1 MESTMRG
8 TTTQPTP
15 QSAAYT
21 PTDRTVP
28 TRSAER
34 ASYDKEL
41 VHAILDE
48 AYVCHLGFVRDGV
61 PVVLPTL
68 YGRVGERLYVHGST
82 GARPLRMTGQA
93 DPGLPVCL
101 TVTHVDGL
109 VLARSA
115 FHHSI
120 NYRSVVVH
128 GIARQVTDPEEKRT
142 ALDAL
147 VDHVVPGRS
156 ADSRPAN
163 KKELAATMVIRL
175 DLDEVSA
182 KLRTGGANDDPEDLD
197 LPHWAGVVPRPAG
210 LRHPAPE
217 RRPHPRH
224 RTPRLPRGVVML
236 VHPWDAPRDDMEWQH
251 WLTTH
256 DFGQLAVN
264 GPSGEPPL
272 VQPLHFFY
280 DPERGEAITHLAR
293 PNPLLPAMSADP
305 QVVLSVVDDYAFI
318 PGPWQADLDS
328 PPEHGEPTS
337 FYAAVQLRCI
347 AHLVDDPAELANL
360 LNRQVGHFQPD
371 GGSSTVAA
379 GEAPFGRLLSGIRAV
394 RLEVTGVRA
403 KFKYAG
409 KRVAGVQDRI
419 AAGLVER
426 DGPRTRRRG
435 SI

>member
-1 MESTMRG
+1 MQG
-8 TTTQPTP
+8 TTTQPTSP
-15 QSAAYT
+15 PAAYT

-41 VHAILDE
+41 VHAILDQ
-48 AYVCHLGFVRDGV
+48 AYVCHLGFVRDGM

-128 GIARQVTDPEEKRT
+128 GIAHQVTDPEEKRT

-175 DLDEVSA
+175 DLDQVSA

-197 LPHWAGVVPRPAG
+197 LPHWAGVVPLSPAYG
-210 LRHPAPE
+210 AP
-217 RRPHPRH
+217 
-224 RTPRLPRGVVML
+224 LPNDDL
-236 VHPWDAPRDDMEWQH
+236 APGTE
-251 WLTTH
+251 LPSY
-256 DFGQLAVN
+256 LAA
-264 GPSGEPPL
+264 L
-272 VQPLHFFY
+272 
-280 DPERGEAITHLAR
+280 
-293 PNPLLPAMSADP
+293 
-305 QVVLSVVDDYAFI
+305 
-318 PGPWQADLDS
+318 
-328 PPEHGEPTS
+328 
-337 FYAAVQLRCI
+337 
-347 AHLVDDPAELANL
+347 
-360 LNRQVGHFQPD
+360 
-371 GGSSTVAA
+371 
-379 GEAPFGRLLSGIRAV
+379 
-394 RLEVTGVRA
+394 
-403 KFKYAG
+403 
-409 KRVAGVQDRI
+409 
-419 AAGLVER
+419 
-426 DGPRTRRRG
+426 
-435 SI
+435 